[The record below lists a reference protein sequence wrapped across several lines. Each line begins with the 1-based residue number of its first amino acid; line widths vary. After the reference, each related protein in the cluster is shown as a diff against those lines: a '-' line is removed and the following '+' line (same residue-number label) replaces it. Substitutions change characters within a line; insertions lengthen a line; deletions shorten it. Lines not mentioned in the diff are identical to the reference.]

1 MCTKTR
7 QKLVTILLAAL
18 ILSGCVPAITVRA
31 VRAEQISGETAE
43 DDGASLPDEEITED
57 DGIDLPDEEATED
70 DAIDTPDEEATGDN
84 AIDTPDEGAT
94 GDDAID
100 LSDEEIAED
109 DGIDTPDEGA
119 AEDDAIDLSDE
130 KITEDHSTPDIPD
143 KAPAFQAHIEFRMG
157 YTVIGT
163 FTDFTPDITRI
174 QTLYSTDEENW
185 QAGGEEW
192 NLYNLNTDSEYL
204 LPGLQNQ
211 PCLLSRDE
219 PLKSYIDGKTDRF
232 YLKLRITKKSGL
244 SYETQTAVIERGG
257 LQALPEGTR
266 CRACFSSSVA
276 VSEPAS
282 ALPYRYRKYARYQL
296 TVPAD
301 ATAED
306 ITALL
311 PKTLPVE
318 IQLDNGPDFMAI
330 GVVDCPVTWKPLSL
344 SRLSAGE
351 SITVSDAAEEISV
364 PAGTQV
370 STPLGIFRLEKPL
383 TLDSPPSTDEVRLVL
398 NVSRNGKNPTGV
410 LMEDREGL
418 KIALTQKPTGAL
430 SMKAYILT
438 EGESSWTELSGL
450 SLFEEFN
457 QPSTESSGYALLLRG
472 DQEPYR
478 SYLAATKTGET
489 PVPFFIA
496 LMIEGGVYDGGEIIL
511 PWPDVYD
518 QLPDP
523 PKIRG
528 AQGNE
533 GNAGA
538 DNRADSTE
546 SGQRPSLPQIRD
558 DSSGEQQ
565 QPASGIDGDAGEQQ
579 QIPVAAQETDSTA
592 PENRTASSPDES
604 VPDTLSGGQGSP
616 ALSGQRP
623 NLPVGADQENPPR
636 LVPPVVQA
644 AADIEEEKSIL
655 LLSDPEITGD
665 HPSKNGGSLPL
676 LPMTIVMA
684 AGGCIGA
691 ALYSPAGYSLFHLIA
706 GKVRNILHR

>member
-1 MCTKTR
+1 MRTKTR
-7 QKLVTILLAAL
+7 LKLATILSAVL
-18 ILSGCVPAITVRA
+18 ILSGCFPAITA
-31 VRAEQISGETAE
+31 SAEQISGETAA
-43 DDGASLPDEEITED
+43 DDGASLPDEEVTEDDGINTPYEEITEDDGSSLPDDEMTEDDGINTPDEEITED
-57 DGIDLPDEEATED
+57 DGIH
-70 DAIDTPDEEATGDN
+70 TPD
-84 AIDTPDEGAT
+84 DEIT
-94 GDDAID
+94 
-100 LSDEEIAED
+100 ED
-109 DGIDTPDEGA
+109 DGIDPPGEGTT
-119 AEDDAIDLSDE
+119 EDDGIHTLDDE
-130 KITEDHSTPDIPD
+130 ITEDHSASEIPD

-163 FTDFTPDITRI
+163 FTDFAPDTTRI
-174 QTLYSTDEENW
+174 QTLYSLDGTKW
-185 QAGGEEW
+185 QTGGDEW
-192 NLYNLNTDSEYL
+192 NLYNLNTDNEYL

-232 YLKLRITKKSGL
+232 YLKLLITLKSGL

-257 LQALPEGTR
+257 LQALPEGTQ

-276 VSEPAS
+276 VSEPDS
-282 ALPYRYRKYARYQL
+282 ALPYRYRKYARYHL

-301 ATAED
+301 AAAED

-311 PKTLPVE
+311 PETLPVE

-330 GVVDCPVTWKPLSL
+330 GVVDCPVTWKSFSL
-344 SRLSAGE
+344 PGLSAGE
-351 SITVSDAAEEISV
+351 TLTIPDAAEEITV

-370 STPLGIFRLEKPL
+370 STPLGIFELEKPL
-383 TLDSPPSTDEVRLVL
+383 SLDTPPSTDEVRLVL
-398 NVSRNGKNPTGV
+398 NVSEKSKNPAGV
-410 LMEDREGL
+410 LKEDRDGL
-418 KIALTQKPTGAL
+418 KIALAQKPTGAS

-450 SLFEEFN
+450 SLSEEFN

-478 SYLAATKTGET
+478 SYLAAAEAGET
-489 PVPFFIA
+489 PIPFFIA
-496 LMIEGGVYDGGEIIL
+496 LKIEGGIYDGAEIIL

-518 QLPDP
+518 QLPDL

-538 DNRADSTE
+538 DNKADSTE

-558 DSSGEQQ
+558 DGSGEQKP
-565 QPASGIDGDAGEQQ
+565 PASGIDGNHGEQQ
-579 QIPVAAQETDSTA
+579 QIPVSAQETDSPA

-604 VPDTLSGGQGSP
+604 VPDTPSGGQGNP

-623 NLPVGADQENPPR
+623 NLPVGADQEGAPK

-644 AADIEEEKSIL
+644 AADTEGEKSLL
-655 LLSDPEITGD
+655 LLSGPEAAGD
-665 HPSKNGGSLPL
+665 HTPKSGGRIPC
-676 LPMTIVMA
+676 LPMTIVVA
-684 AGGCIGA
+684 AGCCIGA
-691 ALYSPAGYSLFHLIA
+691 ALYRAAGYSLFHRIA